1 MNDHSQARG
10 QDKFVVRLPEGMR
23 DQIEVAARKA
33 GRSMNAEFV
42 QRLAESFEERTAP
55 EVASLQSDIRILKAA
70 LQAAHQAMENQ
81 NRLIN
86 VLTVQPPDA
95 ELTPEYIEMHRRLV
109 AEGAWEKIWAEM
121 RELSKSLKEALD
133 LVE

>member
-1 MNDHSQARG
+1 MARNEPQINVRIPSDLRERLQESMLETG
-10 QDKFVVRLPEGMR
+10 NSLTAEIAERLEKSFVMP
-23 DQIEVAARKA
+23 
-33 GRSMNAEFV
+33 
-42 QRLAESFEERTAP
+42 
-55 EVASLQSDIRILKAA
+55 SDIRILKAA

-95 ELTPEYIEMHRRLV
+95 DLTPEYIEMHRRLV

>member
-1 MNDHSQARG
+1 MNDTPAPRPQE
-10 QDKFVVRLPEGMR
+10 KFIVRLPDGMR
-23 DQIEVAARKA
+23 DEIAQAAEQKH
-33 GRSMNAEFV
+33 RSMNAEIV
-42 QRLAESFEERTAP
+42 RRLAESFVERTPP

-86 VLTVQPPDA
+86 VLTVQPQDS
-95 ELTPEYIEMHRRLV
+95 EVTPEYIAMHRELV
-109 AEGAWEKIWAEM
+109 ASGAWEKIWAEM